1 MLNIKTILE
10 NSNFEYNL
18 NLRIFKLFRYLIR
31 ILLILKNISI
41 IYLQNLLY
49 FQIFSFEVF

>member
-10 NSNFEYNL
+10 KSIFEYNL
-18 NLRIFKLFRYLIR
+18 NLSIFKLFRYLIG

-41 IYLQNLLY
+41 IFLLNFLY